1 MKTGNYSSIYNRMQ
15 RMAELTVTMILA
27 GKIARAGKCLDA
39 AERLFLSGSYQTRI
53 AVTNV
58 FLYDLSSILE
68 LHHFNVQTLLPQ
80 NLQKEYIKQI
90 NAF

>member
-15 RMAELTVTMILA
+15 RMAELTVTMVLA
-27 GKIARAGKCLDA
+27 GKIARACKCLDA
-39 AERLFLSGSYQTRI
+39 AEKLFLSGSYQTRN
-53 AVTNV
+53 AVINV

-68 LHHFNVQTLLPQ
+68 LHHCNVKMLLPAS
-80 NLQKEYIKQI
+80 LQKEYIKQN